1 MSDWWVEMAG
11 SGAFV
16 PYLNVTTHLD
26 DSPDQDL
33 LGEKGGNGFPYLVL
47 MDSEG
52 VVLARRFRPMNADM
66 MKSELKAAAEVKA
79 ELDKLRKK
87 AKAQPKNEKLQAELA
102 IELALRFAPQHS
114 MEELKAHSMVK
125 GLDEDLVERFNSW
138 YAEKRFNDAY
148 SAAVSGDGTRDE
160 KLAALGESML
170 GLYKE
175 GVRLPADSDMAA
187 YYYDYAVS
195 GAIAAKDEESARACF
210 TLWKECMDHMAEE
223 MPQYAEDIQGSIG
236 EMTAKIEEAFGG

>member
-26 DSPDQDL
+26 DTPDQDL
-33 LGEKGGNGFPYLVL
+33 LSEKGGNGFPYLVL

-52 VVLARRFRPMNADM
+52 VVLARRFRPTSADA

-79 ELDKLRKK
+79 ELDAMRKK
-87 AKAQPKNEKLQAELA
+87 AEKNPRDKKLQAELA

-114 MEELKAHSMVK
+114 MEELKALSMVE
-125 GLDEDLVERFNSW
+125 GLDEDLVSRFNSW

-148 SAAVSGDGTRDE
+148 AAAVGGDGSRDE

-170 GLYKE
+170 GLFKE

-195 GAIAAKDEESARACF
+195 GAISAKDEESARACF
-210 TLWKECMDHMAEE
+210 ILWKECMDHMAEQ
-223 MPQYAEDIQGSIG
+223 MPQYAEDIQSSID
-236 EMTAKIEEAFGG
+236 EMTAKIAEAFPG